1 MKVANI
7 TVSSNIALFSG
18 FSNGIIAYDRDSDSL
33 FRVDAEGRFTHCAGY
48 RTIVKNILFGPI
60 FFDTLYEVCSLV
72 YTEERR
78 LIVTAHDPDT
88 MEVVDILSMKYASSE
103 MRVSFVAVPR
113 NHLFPWIISSTRDVI
128 TTVGGNLKV
137 VAKIPHDSVRAF
149 ANPDGELVCE
159 MDDGTFMMYD
169 IEEGRWTPTRDNIM
183 LLAVALSEQGD
194 PVYFT
199 TTAVNDDSGIM
210 QVKQWIWERFQNKP
224 KLVDVR
230 DIDDTK
236 EVRYSGET
244 VFVID
249 RT

>member
-7 TVSSNIALFSG
+7 TVSSKTVLASG
-18 FSNGIIAYDRDSDSL
+18 FENGIFAYDRDTDSL
-33 FRVDAEGRFTHCAGY
+33 FRVDAEGHFMNCAGY
-48 RTIVKNILFGPI
+48 RAIVKSLIFGPI
-60 FFDTLYEVCSLV
+60 FFDTLHEVCSLV
-72 YTEERR
+72 FTKERR

-113 NHLFPWIISSTRDVI
+113 NHLFPWVISSTRDVI
-128 TTVGGNLKV
+128 TTVRGTLKV
-137 VAKIPHDSVRAF
+137 VAKIPHDSVRVF
-149 ANPDGELVCE
+149 ANPDGKLICE
-159 MDDGTFMMYD
+159 MDDGTFIMYD
-169 IEEGRWTPTRDNIM
+169 IEEDRWMPTRDNIM

-199 TTAVNDDSGIM
+199 TTSINDDGGIM
-210 QVKQWIWERFQNKP
+210 QVKQWVWERFQNKP

-244 VFVID
+244 VYVID
-249 RT
+249 RA